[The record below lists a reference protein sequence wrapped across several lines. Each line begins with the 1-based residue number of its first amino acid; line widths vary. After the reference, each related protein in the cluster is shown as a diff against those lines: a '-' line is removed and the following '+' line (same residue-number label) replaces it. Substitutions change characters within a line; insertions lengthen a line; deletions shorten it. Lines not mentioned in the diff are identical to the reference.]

1 MKTSFGWGVST
12 WSNFRCDAGDPVF
25 IIQNLVKCSKVT
37 QEQWDG
43 YLFKFGNCDIRRPSF
58 DLSEVGNHAPMLV
71 NTHCEEK
78 GEVPNLTIL
87 IDDEDRVL
95 FEATQPII
103 GVQPLLVDYGKKYN
117 TILRKKREEQQAA
130 KSFELKNRRN
140 RTHDFRCP
148 ICDQAMHRTRM
159 LGHLAQC
166 RNRAVVGD

>member
-1 MKTSFGWGVST
+1 
-12 WSNFRCDAGDPVF
+12 
-25 IIQNLVKCSKVT
+25 
-37 QEQWDG
+37 
-43 YLFKFGNCDIRRPSF
+43 
-58 DLSEVGNHAPMLV
+58 MLV

-78 GEVPNLTIL
+78 GEVPNLTIF

-103 GVQPLLVDYGKKYN
+103 GVQRLLVDYGKKYN

-130 KSFELKNRRN
+130 RSFELKNRHNRN
-140 RTHDFRCP
+140 HDFRCP

>member
-1 MKTSFGWGVST
+1 MSFC
-12 WSNFRCDAGDPVF
+12 F
-25 IIQNLVKCSKVT
+25 SKVAKSKQHDRNEFVT
-37 QEQWDG
+37 LGIVRIGSRNE
-43 YLFKFGNCDIRRPSF
+43 
-58 DLSEVGNHAPMLV
+58 SE
-71 NTHCEEK
+71 TEELLRN
-78 GEVPNLTIL
+78 ETETFWRNVTVSLRIVPA
-87 IDDEDRVL
+87 V
-95 FEATQPII
+95 

-140 RTHDFRCP
+140 RNHDFRCP